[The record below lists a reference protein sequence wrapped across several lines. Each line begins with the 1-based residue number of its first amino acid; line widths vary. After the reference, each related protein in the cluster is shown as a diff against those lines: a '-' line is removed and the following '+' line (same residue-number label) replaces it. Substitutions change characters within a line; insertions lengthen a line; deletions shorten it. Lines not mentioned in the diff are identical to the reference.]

1 MLMFDAATEDRRALI
16 ENTPRERA
24 VYESPTLEN
33 RRRKALERLGERWV
47 LHPNY
52 NPALNPR
59 HAVFVR

>member
-1 MLMFDAATEDRRALI
+1 MFDAATEDRRALI

-33 RRRKALERLGERWV
+33 RRRKALEYLGDRWV

-52 NPALNPR
+52 NPASNLR

>member
-52 NPALNPR
+52 KPALNP
-59 HAVFVR
+59 HHSVFVR